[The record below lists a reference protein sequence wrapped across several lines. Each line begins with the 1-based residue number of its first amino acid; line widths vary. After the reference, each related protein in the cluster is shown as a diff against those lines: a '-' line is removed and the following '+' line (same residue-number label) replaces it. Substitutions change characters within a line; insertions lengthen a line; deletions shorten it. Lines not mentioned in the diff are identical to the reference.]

1 MTQTTNHGDTG
12 RAERP
17 ARWVVVLGW
26 IALAIVLAAGF
37 RAYLRP
43 DMILELTN
51 FILCL

>member
-1 MTQTTNHGDTG
+1 MTQTTNQDD
-12 RAERP
+12 APQAARP